1 MSKLG
6 EGRVRRVV
14 VLPLALAR
22 GTFRTPLQ
30 QQVPGVPQTSQ
41 PETNLSGVEISKVV
55 LKS

>member
-6 EGRVRRVV
+6 EGRERRVV

-55 LKS
+55 L